1 MRSLL
6 GLLLVLFVAG
16 GPVAVARAQVQ
27 TQAQEQG
34 EIGKAAAGLARD
46 PVYVASGREALLSGA
61 EAQALRERIE
71 RGDAGPV
78 YVAILPSA
86 ALAEAGGDPN
96 EVVRQLA
103 AELGRRGTYAVVA
116 GNRFRAFSSTVGGA
130 GALATEALQ
139 AHGADGVAPTLD
151 DFVARLADA
160 RANGGANGGGSDGS
174 GGTAGGGDAT
184 GALVLLG
191 LIGGGGALAL
201 TASRRRRQRAE
212 RAQLDDL
219 KAAARDDLVALGD
232 DVRDVDLDVEMPSAH
247 PRAREELARG
257 LAAYEE
263 AERRL
268 DAARHPDDIATVT
281 RTIDD
286 GRQAMAACR
295 ALLDGREPPPRRL
308 PCFFDP
314 RHGPS
319 VTDAEWAP
327 PGGQPREVPVCAADA
342 ARLADG
348 VEPATREV
356 MAGGAMVPYYAA
368 PAYFGPWAGGF
379 FGGGSLFLPGLLA
392 GTLLGG
398 SLFGPTMAWGSEWG
412 DGGGW
417 GDDGGGDDIGGG
429 DFGGGFGDIGGG
441 DFGGG
446 DFGGGDF

>member
-1 MRSLL
+1 MRRLL
-6 GLLLVLFVAG
+6 GLVLVLFAAAG
-16 GPVAVARAQVQ
+16 GPVALARAQG
-27 TQAQEQG
+27 QEGG
-34 EIGKAAAGLARD
+34 EIGQAAEGLARD
-46 PVYVASGREALLSGA
+46 PVYVASGGGSLLSDA
-61 EAQALRERIE
+61 EAQELRERIE

-78 YVAILPSA
+78 YVAILPA
-86 ALAEAGGDPN
+86 AAIAEAGGDPD

-103 AELGRRGTYAVVA
+103 AALGRRGTYAVVA

-160 RANGGANGGGSDGS
+160 RASGGAAGGGDGS
-174 GGTAGGGDAT
+174 GAGGGGTNGGDAT

-212 RAQLDDL
+212 RAQLEDL

-232 DVRDVDLDVEMPSAH
+232 DVRDVDLDVELPSAH

-268 DAARHPDDIATVT
+268 GAVRHPDEIAAIT

-319 VTDAEWAP
+319 VTDALWAP
-327 PGGQPREVPVCAADA
+327 PGGEPREVPVCAADA

-398 SLFGPTMAWGSEWG
+398 SLFGPGLAWGGDFG
-412 DGGGW
+412 DGDGW
-417 GDDGGGDDIGGG
+417 GGDVGGGDL
-429 DFGGGFGDIGGG
+429 GGGFGDIGGG
-441 DFGGG
+441 DFGG
-446 DFGGGDF
+446 DIGGGDF